1 MPKRDARHFS
11 TTTVHSLVLIIAL
24 VGGPI
29 PALLSSLYA
38 IAEVPE
44 IGVEGGVYDVRVGP
58 TPKSDG
64 LVLGLLHVN
73 IPEDRLGKVW
83 LFVESNAR
91 DLVTGKRQEI
101 WLELWN
107 GRIGPE
113 ERTWWVNRRKLAQSA
128 IEENPRLQYVPLIYR
143 EMTLAVV
150 WVKSPGL
157 ETITVRVNVTT
168 QPISIVE
175 TKPTIYD
182 VLLEDST
189 TPYTP
194 IFVDTVLS
202 LEKDPVKIFEYV
214 RNGIFFDAYWG
225 SLRGGLRTYYD
236 RYGNSLDQS
245 SLLISLLR
253 TAGYPAR
260 FAYGIVKVPTKTLAE
275 NIGLRDT
282 ELALEGAIWTYRVA
296 GLLYHHEQDYSMIYH
311 VWVRAYIDGSWID
324 LDPSFKKVIRKIDS
338 PITGSRPPSST
349 ETASFPKAF
358 EAYLQPLS
366 DLPLSDLS
374 RGAWIVEERGIR
386 GPPGEYTLLGLYSKL
401 PDEFRGFIT
410 VYYPKWSDA
419 RGYDFALGNYSFT
432 LATSALGAYRLTGR
446 FIPASTQAAE
456 YIAKRPEGLA
466 GIQIASRQVM
476 VRPQFLLNGLIISEG
491 DAALPGYW
499 LPVKMKFEVSLPTG
513 YRFIGWGDESL
524 QGYAAYVLD
533 FMKTAAYGE
542 IGIEGARGVMLALL
556 SPKLTAGID
565 KDEVVGRI
573 LYLQTRRYQIERWHQ
588 IQRIWSFRHIVH
600 VFPLNVHKAELY
612 QLINRGGTLQI
623 GPPMFSAGVGWNSWA
638 YYVVVDPMQGV
649 LSKAEGN
656 QVSIKDLHPSTIP
669 SYLPGS
675 FYEGEVIAAIHNT
688 IPYSTVHTFIYAA
701 SKGIRIIHVN
711 RENVSALPNS
721 IPKWI
726 RDGVARIADEWK
738 GVEFNAFMPEYPV
751 KPDVLSIFVDDDPNS
766 RPPEIKLAGEMFG
779 VLTVMPLSRYHAA
792 VGALIYNI
800 GRGVE
805 MGGGALAST
814 YQDSYMARAE
824 TRESGSHYDEAA
836 TPITESPEKRLIE
849 RSAGTETTDELE
861 KELEELKKQLQSMDP
876 NDPRYTDLLTKYLEL
891 SAETAS
897 KLNDLVTDLVKQ
909 HFNLEL
915 WWKVSKGQIPVFFN
929 PDGMPMSVPDL
940 VRYLESMGLDKE
952 TRLKVILNQRE
963 IIQRVNTLGYIELPY
978 EINGET
984 VTLRLNYQYKLEVL
998 TTAGMKFTTWYPSEE
1013 YAKAAYSAEEPA
1025 VVSKT
1030 LTYALSSIEITPQN
1044 PIVVKYKVEGG
1055 VLTSWTEKQEEI
1067 SKITLDP
1074 EQLGGGL
1081 AFRPIAEIYT
1091 EIKSLNNA
1099 VLNDWKFNKAGLPGG
1114 YEAKPLYDQW
1124 NLSEAQVQKI
1134 KSELERGVLPNDPPF
1149 IEMWIE
1155 NPLGEFAGFNPDAG
1169 HGFGLNLL
1177 TYSGLGSKPKH
1188 LAIYGV
1194 WPGIYYLNIVGTKEE
1209 GVEGYVTISY
1219 KVGDW
1224 EERAKIPLKVRYG
1237 ELVKIPITVDRYQ
1250 KITVEE
1256 AKPGIRVSTDDE
1268 ITVGRVG
1275 GQIEISGSILDQFG
1289 RAGVGGAEITAMITS
1304 PDGTVRSLGES
1315 ITSSPDGSFKLKLTP
1330 SQAGI
1335 HYITLMASADGYYPS
1350 VKTIPVVVYG
1360 TLRVV
1365 NDLNIPKELIN
1376 VNLKVIE
1383 GSKQLANPVGSETK
1397 LPAGRYVLS
1406 IDPKS
1411 SEKWQI
1417 TSTSEKEL
1425 RVSLDGEYV
1434 LRLSDH
1440 LSAKVLV
1447 VASSNI
1453 GRVEGGGWYN
1463 VGEKAVITAIAPP
1476 DGKYQFVGWKGD
1488 LESTQN
1494 PLTIQVDR
1502 PLTLEAQWKPIE
1514 EQTQQTTAKSTA
1526 TETTTTIIR
1535 KQTSTPTLTE
1545 TRRPEEPV
1553 QQQDLTFI
1561 IVAAVAF
1568 AAALLGLV
1576 IFARRRA
1583 RSSKI

>member
-1 MPKRDARHFS
+1 MAGAPITA
-11 TTTVHSLVLIIAL
+11 LI
-24 VGGPI
+24 
-29 PALLSSLYA
+29 SSLNA
-38 IAEVPE
+38 LAGVPE
-44 IGVEGGVYDVRVGP
+44 VGVEGGVFDVRVGP

-64 LVLGLLHVN
+64 LVLGLLYVN
-73 IPEDRLGKVW
+73 IPADRLGKVW
-83 LFVESNAR
+83 LIVESNSR
-91 DLVTGKRQEI
+91 DLNTGKKQSI

-113 ERTWWVNRRKLAQSA
+113 ERVWWENRRKLAQSA
-128 IEENPRLQYVPLIYR
+128 VEENPRLKYVPLIYS

-150 WVKSPGL
+150 WIKSIDL
-157 ETITVRVNVTT
+157 DTITVRVNVTVT
-168 QPISIVE
+168 PISIVE
-175 TKPTIYD
+175 TKPTID
-182 VLLEDST
+182 DILLEDSV
-189 TPYTP
+189 TPNSP
-194 IFVDTVLS
+194 IFVETVLS
-202 LEKDPVKIFEYV
+202 LNKDPVKIFEYV

-225 SLRGGLRTYYD
+225 LLRGGLRTYYD

-245 SLLISLLR
+245 SLLVSLLR
-253 TAGYPAR
+253 AAGYPAR
-260 FAYGIVKVPTKTLAE
+260 FAYGIVKLPTKTLAE

-282 ELALEGAIWTYRVA
+282 EQGLMGAIWTYRVA
-296 GLLYHHEQDYSMIYH
+296 GLLYHQEQDYSMIYH
-311 VWVRAYIDGSWID
+311 VWVRAYINGSWID
-324 LDPSFKKVIRKIDS
+324 MDPSFKKVVRKIDS
-338 PITGSRPPSST
+338 PIAGSLPPSST
-349 ETASFPKAF
+349 DTATFYKAF
-358 EAYLQPLS
+358 RAYLEPLS

-374 RGAWIVEERGIR
+374 RGVWIVEEGGLK
-386 GPPGEYTLLGLYSKL
+386 GPPGEYTLLELYSKL
-401 PDEFRGFIT
+401 PDEFKGFIT

-419 RGYDFALGNYSFT
+419 RGYDFASGNYSFT
-432 LATSALGAYRLTGR
+432 LPTSALGAYRLTGR
-446 FIPASTQAAE
+446 FIPASKQVAE
-456 YIAKRPEGLA
+456 YIKSRPGGLS
-466 GIQIASRQVM
+466 GIQISSRQVM
-476 VRPQFLLNGLIISEG
+476 LRPQFLLNGLVISEG
-491 DAALPGYW
+491 DAGLPGSW
-499 LPVKMKFEVSLPTG
+499 LPIKMKFVVTLPTG
-513 YRFIGWGDESL
+513 YKFVGWGDESL
-524 QGYAAYVLD
+524 LGYAAYVPD

-542 IGIEGARGVMLALL
+542 VGVEGARGVMLALL
-556 SPKLTAGID
+556 DPKLTAGID

-573 LYLQTRRYQIERWHQ
+573 LYLQARRYQIERWHQ
-588 IQRIWSFRHIVH
+588 IERIWSFRHIVQ

-612 QLINRGGTLQI
+612 QLINSGGTLVV
-623 GPPMFSAGVGWNSWA
+623 GPPMFSAGIGWNSWA
-638 YYVVVDPMQGV
+638 YYVVVDPVQGV
-649 LSKAEGN
+649 LSKSDGRP
-656 QVSIKDLHPSTIP
+656 VSISDLDPSTIP

-675 FYEGEVIAAIHNT
+675 YYEGEVIAAIHNT

-711 RENVSALPNS
+711 RENLSSLPNS

-726 RDGVARIADEWK
+726 REGVARIADEWR

-751 KPDVLSIFVDDDPNS
+751 KPDVLSVFVDDDPNS
-766 RPPEIKLAGEMFG
+766 RPPEIKLMGEMFG

-792 VGALIYNI
+792 VGALIYNL

-805 MGGGALAST
+805 LGGGALSST
-814 YQDSYMARAE
+814 DQNSYTARAE
-824 TRESGSHYDEAA
+824 TRETGSHYVETSSTNTQSSTDVVIKNDA
-836 TPITESPEKRLIE
+836 
-849 RSAGTETTDELE
+849 RSGGVEELE
-861 KELEELKKQLQSMDP
+861 TELENLKKELQSLDP
-876 NDPRYTDLLTKYLEL
+876 NDPRYTDLLKKYIEL
-891 SAETAS
+891 SEKVVS
-897 KLNDLVTDLVKQ
+897 ELQHIVTDLVKWK
-909 HFNLEL
+909 FNLEL
-915 WWKVSKGQIPVFFN
+915 WWKVEQGNIPVFFN
-929 PDGMPMSVPDL
+929 PDGTPMSVPDL
-940 VRYLESMGLDKE
+940 VRYLESMGVDKE
-952 TRLKVILNQRE
+952 TRLKVILHQRE
-963 IIQRVNTLGYIELPY
+963 IIQQANTLGYIELPY

-1081 AFRPIAEIYT
+1081 AFKPIAEIYT
-1091 EIKSLNNA
+1091 QIKSLNNA
-1099 VLNDWKFNKAGLPGG
+1099 VLNDWKYKKADLPGG
-1114 YEAKPLYDQW
+1114 EEAKPLYDQW
-1124 NLSEAQVQKI
+1124 NLNETQVQKI

-1256 AKPGIRVSTDDE
+1256 AKPGVRVSTDDE

-1304 PDGTVRSLGES
+1304 PDGNVRSLGES

-1350 VKTIPVVVYG
+1350 IKTIPVVVYG

-1383 GSKQLANPVGSETK
+1383 GSKQLAIPIGSETK

-1440 LSAKVLV
+1440 LSARVLV
-1447 VASSNI
+1447 AASSNI
-1453 GRVEGGGWYN
+1453 GRVEGVGWYK

-1494 PLTIQVDR
+1494 PLIIQVDR

-1514 EQTQQTTAKSTA
+1514 EQPQQTTTKSTA
-1526 TETTTTIIR
+1526 TETTTTITR
-1535 KQTSTPTLTE
+1535 EQTSTPTLTE

-1553 QQQDLTFI
+1553 QQQDTTFI
-1561 IVAAVAF
+1561 IMAAVAF

-1576 IFARRRA
+1576 IFVRRRA
-1583 RSSKI
+1583 RSSKN

>member
-1 MPKRDARHFS
+1 M
-11 TTTVHSLVLIIAL
+11 
-24 VGGPI
+24 
-29 PALLSSLYA
+29 
-38 IAEVPE
+38 
-44 IGVEGGVYDVRVGP
+44 RVGP

-64 LVLGLLHVN
+64 LVLGLLYVN

-83 LFVESNAR
+83 LIVESNAR

-113 ERTWWVNRRKLAQSA
+113 ERTWWVNRKKLAQSA

-175 TKPTIYD
+175 TRPTIYD

-236 RYGNSLDQS
+236 RYGNSIDQS

-366 DLPLSDLS
+366 DLPLSDIG

-419 RGYDFALGNYSFT
+419 KGYDFALGNYSFT
-432 LATSALGAYRLTGR
+432 LPTSALGAYRLTGR
-446 FIPASTQAAE
+446 FIPASKQAAE

-491 DAALPGYW
+491 DAALPGYP

-513 YRFIGWGDESL
+513 YRFVGWGDESL
-524 QGYAAYVLD
+524 LGYAAYVPD

-588 IQRIWSFRHIVH
+588 IQRIWSFRHIVQ
-600 VFPLNVHKAELY
+600 VFPLNIHKAELY
-612 QLINRGGTLQI
+612 QLINVGGTLQI
-623 GPPMFSAGVGWNSWA
+623 GPPMFSAGIGWNLWA
-638 YYVVVDPMQGV
+638 YYVVVDPSQGV
-649 LSKAEGN
+649 LSRPEGKE
-656 QVSIKDLHPSTIP
+656 VSIKDLHPSTIP

-726 RDGVARIADEWK
+726 RDGVARIADEWR
-738 GVEFNAFMPEYPV
+738 GVEFNAFMPEHPV

-824 TRESGSHYDEAA
+824 TRESGSHYAE
-836 TPITESPEKRLIE
+836 TTIPITESPEKRLIE
-849 RSAGTETTDELE
+849 RSAGGETTDELE

-876 NDPRYTDLLTKYLEL
+876 NDPRYRDLLTKYLEL
-891 SAETAS
+891 SAEIAS

-915 WWKVSKGQIPVFFN
+915 SWKVSQGQIPVFFN
-929 PDGMPMSVPDL
+929 PDGMPMSIPDL
-940 VRYLESMGLDKE
+940 VRYLESMGVDRE
-952 TRLKVILNQRE
+952 TRLKVILHQRE
-963 IIQRVNTLGYIELPY
+963 IIQRANTLGYIELPY

-998 TTAGMKFTTWYPSEE
+998 TNSGDKFVSGWSTLEDAQRAMKAWDFLKDAT
-1013 YAKAAYSAEEPA
+1013 
-1025 VVSKT
+1025 KT
-1030 LTYALSSIEITPQN
+1030 ITYALTSIEVSPQN
-1044 PIVVKYKVEGG
+1044 PIVVQYKVQGG
-1055 VLTSWTEKQEEI
+1055 LVESLRIEQREI
-1067 SKITLDP
+1067 PKITIDP
-1074 EQLGGGL
+1074 EQLGGGF
-1081 AFRPIAEIYT
+1081 AFESIMDIYT
-1091 EIKSLNNA
+1091 SVKSLNNA
-1099 VLNDWKFNKAGLPGG
+1099 VLNDWKYDRAELPGG
-1114 YEAKPLYDQW
+1114 YEARPLYEYW
-1124 NLSEAQVQKI
+1124 NLTEAQVQKI
-1134 KSELERGVLPNDPPF
+1134 VSELERGVIPSDPPF

-1177 TYSGLGSKPKH
+1177 TYSGVGSKPKH

-1194 WPGIYYLNIVGTKEE
+1194 WPGLYYLNIVGTKEE

-1219 KVGDW
+1219 KVGEW
-1224 EERAKIPLKVRYG
+1224 EERARIPLKVRYG
-1237 ELVKIPITVDRYQ
+1237 ELVKIPITIDRYQ
-1250 KITVEE
+1250 RIAVEE
-1256 AKPGIRVSTDDE
+1256 AKPGVRVSTGDE
-1268 ITVGRVG
+1268 IFVGRVG
-1275 GQIEISGSILDQFG
+1275 GQIEISGRILDQFG

-1304 PDGTVRSLGES
+1304 PDGTVLSLGES
-1315 ITSSPDGSFKLKLTP
+1315 MTSSSDGSFKLKLTP

-1335 HYITLMASADGYYPS
+1335 HYITLVASADSYYPS
-1350 VKTIPVVVYG
+1350 IKTLPVVVYG

-1376 VNLKVIE
+1376 VYLKVIE
-1383 GSKQLANPVGSETK
+1383 GTKQLAIPVGSETE
-1397 LPAGRYVLS
+1397 LPAGRYFLS

-1417 TSTSEKEL
+1417 TSIGEKDL
-1425 RVSLDGEYV
+1425 PVSLDGEYV

-1453 GRVEGGGWYN
+1453 GRVEGGGWYK
-1463 VGEKAVITAIAPP
+1463 VGERAVITAIAPP

-1514 EQTQQTTAKSTA
+1514 EKPQQTTEKTTA
-1526 TETTTTIIR
+1526 TETTTTVIR
-1535 KQTSTPTLTE
+1535 EQISTPTLKE

-1553 QQQDLTFI
+1553 QQQDLTLI
-1561 IVAAVAF
+1561 IMAVVAL

-1576 IFARRRA
+1576 IFSRRRA
-1583 RSSKI
+1583 RSSKT